1 MYLELFSLSMAALLL
16 ASMNSSVMSLHQR
29 SHRKIT
35 EMALEILFDPRP
47 HTSPDILLDDIIP
60 AGNLG
65 LDHGGGEELHGV
77 PQSGAGACRRG
88 GVTVWQFDRRKK
100 SSLFPSFNKF
110 KFKNTSVMKIHYPLN
125 YDFEFDEIKSR

>member
-1 MYLELFSLSMAALLL
+1 MYLELFSLNMAALLL

-35 EMALEILFDPRP
+35 EMTLEILFDPRP
-47 HTSPDILLDDIIP
+47 HTSPDILLDDVIP

-77 PQSGAGACRRG
+77 AQGGAGACRRG
-88 GVTVWQFDRRKK
+88 GVTVWLWTGERKVVYFLPLK
-100 SSLFPSFNKF
+100 SSS
-110 KFKNTSVMKIHYPLN
+110 
-125 YDFEFDEIKSR
+125 SRT